1 MGAAKGLKAIHS
13 EGVVHGDIKS
23 VRDIIILHHVT
34 ICKLNSL
41 IGKHTDFG

>member
-23 VRDIIILHHVT
+23 VRGIVILHQVT
-34 ICKLNSL
+34 ICKLISPT
-41 IGKHTDFG
+41 GKHTDFE